1 MFSFIKSIGRK
12 LTQHNLTI
20 IIIIAVLSITFS
32 LYRISEAE
40 KDLSKN
46 IQELSRENEKYSGI
60 SEEIYHLDD
69 KLSMSTLMYVYTKD
83 EKWKD
88 QYKYNRNRLTGL
100 LSKELKATS
109 DEFILH
115 SIEELKS
122 SEIKMVAL
130 ENEAIRLVHRDKM
143 NEALAILN
151 NEEYQAYKSIYASV
165 LDGIRKYL
173 LKEAEENKMVIANG
187 LKHNR
192 LIYFII
198 LITNLLTWLLLV
210 TLFDRSKKQVV
221 AGNIELQRI
230 NKVLNKSIALE
241 KNKEAVKD
249 DVPTVMTK
257 YLAFLK
263 ENLPFSNYHIIDR
276 KDGKYQLLKSHI
288 GDNNGSLIQPIDFSN
303 DDALCNFLNNV
314 TEENE
319 LMGYSESNI
328 YSGSK
333 ILKTKKSIKAVGI
346 PIHNDNTG
354 CSLLLL
360 EGGIKHKIKESDIGI
375 IKTISSQL
383 KISLENAHIYT
394 NMEETIE
401 QRTFELKRANLNL
414 LEKEE
419 KLTTAQQI
427 AKLGNWELCS
437 KSMLITVSDEVLDIL
452 EIKSDK
458 NTFKPEFFAEFI
470 DASDYIKL
478 VESYKEF
485 INKEDAPQL
494 ELKIKSAT
502 NQIKYLYIRT
512 AEKKVTNG
520 KVSVFGTI
528 QDITDRKK
536 VELAYKE
543 SRERFLNVFENNQTG
558 VVVTDADQ
566 RFTMVNSQFVNMLG
580 YSKEELEEMTI
591 FDIAN
596 IEQREKSIKSYEK
609 LMTGEIK
616 SFIDQK
622 IYNRKDGNH
631 IHVITKT
638 FGNYDSE
645 GKFIEAVAS
654 VLDITQQVESNK
666 KVMESIIETENL
678 ERTRIATTLHDS
690 IGQNLTSLHLM
701 LGSIAKSET
710 IGEADLNNVKKAIK
724 IAKDTILE
732 TRQISHNLMPKYI
745 SRFGLLASID
755 NLVQDLNATNS
766 GIEFTLYSNF
776 TDDILS
782 ISIQIAIYRIIQE
795 AVNNI
800 LKYSKA
806 EHVYIQLVKH
816 GNIITVLI
824 DDDGCGFDINTVE
837 HQESLGL
844 KSIKNRAN
852 SISAELEIDTMP
864 DRGTTISLQL
874 TLNNEYD

>member
-1 MFSFIKSIGRK
+1 MFSSIIRIGRK
-12 LTQHNLTI
+12 LTHNNLTI
-20 IIIIAVLSITFS
+20 IIIIGVLSITFS

-46 IQELSRENEKYSGI
+46 IQQLSRENEKYLGI

-69 KLSMSTLMYVYTKD
+69 KLTMSTLMYVYTKD
-83 EKWKD
+83 EQWKD
-88 QYKYNRNRLTGL
+88 QYKYNRTRLTGL
-100 LSKELKATS
+100 LSKELRATS

-130 ENEAIRLVHRDKM
+130 ENEAIRYVHRDKT
-143 NEALAILN
+143 EDALAILN
-151 NEEYQAYKSIYASV
+151 NEEYQTYKAIYSSV
-165 LDGIRKYL
+165 LEGIRSYL
-173 LKEAEENKMVIANG
+173 LKEADENKIVIANG

-198 LITNLLTWLLLV
+198 LIVNLLTWLILV
-210 TLFDRSKKQVV
+210 TLFNRSKKQV
-221 AGNIELQRI
+221 AASNIELQRI
-230 NKVLNKSIALE
+230 NKALNKSIALE

-257 YLAFLK
+257 YLDFLRQ
-263 ENLPFSNYHIIDR
+263 NLPFSNYHIIEKR
-276 KDGKYQLLKSHI
+276 NNQFQTLKS
-288 GDNNGSLIQPIDFSN
+288 SLSDHQSSIISQSDLSSN
-303 DDALCNFLNNV
+303 PSLLQFLNNV
-314 TEENE
+314 IEEND
-319 LMGYSESNI
+319 LMGYCENKI
-328 YSGSK
+328 FPKSK
-333 ILKTKKSIKAVGI
+333 ILSSKNVLKAICVPIK
-346 PIHNDNTG
+346 NDNSG
-354 CSLLLL
+354 CSILLI
-360 EGGIKHKIKESDIGI
+360 EGQAKHKVKESDIGI
-375 IKTISSQL
+375 LQTISSQL
-383 KISLENAHIYT
+383 KISLENAQIYT
-394 NMEETIE
+394 GMEDTIE
-401 QRTFELKRANLNL
+401 QRTYELKKANLL
-414 LEKEE
+414 LREKEE

-437 KSMLITVSDEVLDIL
+437 KNLTITISDEVLDIL
-452 EIKSDK
+452 DIKSEY

-470 DASDYIKL
+470 DATDYLRLI
-478 VESYKEF
+478 ESYKDF

-494 ELKIKSAT
+494 ELKIKSAA
-502 NQIKYLYIRT
+502 NEIKYLYIRT

-520 KVSVFGTI
+520 IVSVFGTI

-558 VVVTDADQ
+558 VVVTDSNHH
-566 RFTMVNSQFVNMLG
+566 FTMVNSQFVNMLG

-596 IEQREKSIKSYEK
+596 IEQREKSIQSYNK

-616 SFIDQK
+616 SFVDQK
-622 IYNRKDGNH
+622 VYNRKDGNH

-654 VLDITQQVESNK
+654 VLDITQQVETNK

-710 IGEADLNNVKKAIK
+710 IGEGDLMSVKKAIK

-776 TDDILS
+776 MDEILS
-782 ISIQIAIYRIIQE
+782 VSSQIAIYRIIQE

-806 EHVYIQLVKH
+806 THVYIQLVKH

-824 DDDGCGFDINTVE
+824 DDDGCGFDLDTVKNK
-837 HQESLGL
+837 ESLGL